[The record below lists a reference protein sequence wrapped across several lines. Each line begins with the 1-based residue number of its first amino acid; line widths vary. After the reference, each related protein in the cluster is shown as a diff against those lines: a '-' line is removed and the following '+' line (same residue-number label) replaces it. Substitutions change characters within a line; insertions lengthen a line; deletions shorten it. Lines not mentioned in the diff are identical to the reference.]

1 MTEYKTTQKK
11 IQGHSFQ
18 EKYSHQNFNVTSQL
32 DMEQAPTKQELAD
45 DEQVNVMDGL
55 FRGVN
60 KEKQTCQHMEPHE
73 DTIEEEWRIT
83 RNIEL
88 TQGAKHYFPII
99 QKNYKEVSDQ
109 LHS

>member
-1 MTEYKTTQKK
+1 
-11 IQGHSFQ
+11 
-18 EKYSHQNFNVTSQL
+18 
-32 DMEQAPTKQELAD
+32 MEQAPTKQELAD

-55 FRGVN
+55 FRGIN
-60 KEKQTCQHMEPHE
+60 KEKQTYQHMEPHE

-109 LHS
+109 QHS